1 MRTYLIQ
8 WLQSIGGKLIL
19 SLNNKTVGL
28 MVTQI
33 LTNVKLLKTI
43 FILYLE
49 SDEERGQWLSGRNNK
64 IFAKA

>member
-1 MRTYLIQ
+1 
-8 WLQSIGGKLIL
+8 
-19 SLNNKTVGL
+19 

-43 FILYLE
+43 FILHLE
-49 SDEERGQWLSGRNNK
+49 SDEEPGQWLNGRNNK

>member
-43 FILYLE
+43 FILHLE
-49 SDEERGQWLSGRNNK
+49 SDEEPGQWLNGRNNR

>member
-1 MRTYLIQ
+1 
-8 WLQSIGGKLIL
+8 
-19 SLNNKTVGL
+19 

>member
-19 SLNNKTVGL
+19 SLNNKTIGL

-43 FILYLE
+43 FILHLE
-49 SDEERGQWLSGRNNK
+49 SEEEPGQWLNGRNNR

>member
-43 FILYLE
+43 FILHLE
-49 SDEERGQWLSGRNNK
+49 SEEEPGQWLNGRNNR

>member
-1 MRTYLIQ
+1 MLLDENIFHTVIKK
-8 WLQSIGGKLIL
+8 SIGSKLIL

-43 FILYLE
+43 FILHLE
-49 SDEERGQWLSGRNNK
+49 SDEEPGQ
-64 IFAKA
+64 

>member
-1 MRTYLIQ
+1 MRTYFIQ
-8 WLQSIGGKLIL
+8 WLKSIGGKLIL

-43 FILYLE
+43 FILHLE
-49 SDEERGQWLSGRNNK
+49 SDEEPGQWLNGRNNK